1 MGDPAAA
8 AASFELIPVRVG
20 DIVAGKYR
28 VERVLGAGGM
38 GCVVAARHLELEQ
51 RVALKLVRSDAGEV
65 ATGSRLLL
73 EAKAAVKLR
82 GEHVARVFD
91 VGRLPDGS
99 PFLVMEYLEGS
110 DLGALVAQNG
120 PLAPSLAALYVR
132 HACEGVA
139 EAHAAGII
147 HRDLKPQNLFLTQRL
162 DGSPCVKVLD
172 FGISKMRG
180 NEHARLTAADVI
192 VGSPWYMAPEQMTGR
207 EVDARS
213 DVWALG
219 ASLYEVCTGRCPYGE
234 PTVAEVYAQIV
245 AGPPLPPSHWVP
257 GFPDDL
263 SRVILRCLSRQ
274 PADRY
279 PSVVELGRALDACA
293 PRGGAPFLAI
303 DDAQIA
309 TRAHSREPR
318 ARGSR
323 ALRVAA
329 LALVVLASAG
339 AVVASAM
346 HHAAPDPVVLPPS
359 QATYLPPLPTETAAP
374 SSAGVPILAVP
385 MASAS
390 ASASVRPGVTT
401 AKPRPTAHATV
412 APSSD
417 PYQHRTW

>member
-8 AASFELIPVRVG
+8 AASFDVIPVRVG
-20 DIVAGKYR
+20 DVVAGKYR

-51 RVALKLVRSDAGEV
+51 RVALKLVRPDAGEV

-73 EAKAAVKLR
+73 EAKASVKLR

-99 PFLVMEYLEGS
+99 PFLVMEYLEGH
-110 DLGALVAQNG
+110 DLGALVAQSG
-120 PLAPSLAALYVR
+120 PIPPARAALYLR

-147 HRDLKPQNLFLTQRL
+147 HRDLKPQNMFLTQRL

-180 NEHARLTAADVI
+180 TEHAKVTGADVI

-219 ASLYEVCTGRCPYGE
+219 VSLYEICTGRCPYGE
-234 PTVAEVYAQIV
+234 PTVAELYAQIV
-245 AGPPLPPSHWVP
+245 AGPPPPPSQFVP
-257 GFPDDL
+257 GFPEDL
-263 SRVILRCLSRQ
+263 SRVILRCLARN
-274 PADRY
+274 PAARY
-279 PSVVELGRALDACA
+279 PSVVELGRALDGCVQ
-293 PRGGAPFLAI
+293 GGAPFLAI
-303 DDAQIA
+303 DDAQVA
-309 TRAHSREPR
+309 TRPHAPVPRRSR
-318 ARGSR
+318 G
-323 ALRVAA
+323 L
-329 LALVVLASAG
+329 LALGLGFVVLAG
-339 AVVASAM
+339 VGILLAVAT
-346 HHAAPDPVVLPPS
+346 HHAAAAPIVAVPAAVPAPP
-359 QATYLPPLPTETAAP
+359 PTQTELVAP
-374 SSAGVPILAVP
+374 SSAGVPILVLP
-385 MASAS
+385 VASS
-390 ASASVRPGVTT
+390 PVRPPPS
-401 AKPRPTAHATV
+401 AKPRPAVQVTA